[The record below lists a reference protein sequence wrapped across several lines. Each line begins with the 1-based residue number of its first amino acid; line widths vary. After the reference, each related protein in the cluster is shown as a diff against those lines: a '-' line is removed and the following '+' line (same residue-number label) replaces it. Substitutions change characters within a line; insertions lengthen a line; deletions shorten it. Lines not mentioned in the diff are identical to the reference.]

1 MPVAA
6 GEQGTTLVVFAKTKS
21 GQIMFNQAAKGG
33 AFVGW
38 QPVPGGLVTD
48 AAPTA
53 AGRSDGY
60 LFVFAKT
67 SSGQIMYNQAGV
79 GGEHSWVGRRFPVD

>member
-1 MPVAA
+1 MGWQTIPGGLITDAPVGA

-60 LFVFAKT
+60 LFVFA
-67 SSGQIMYNQAGV
+67 
-79 GGEHSWVGRRFPVD
+79 RRVRADHV